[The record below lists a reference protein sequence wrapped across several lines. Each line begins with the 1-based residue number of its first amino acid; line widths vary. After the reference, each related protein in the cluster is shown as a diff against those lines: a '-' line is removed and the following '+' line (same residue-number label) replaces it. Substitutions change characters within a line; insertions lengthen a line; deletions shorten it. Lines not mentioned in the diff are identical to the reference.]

1 LILRFILFL
10 GTFGNDGIPKSPE
23 TLEAPV
29 KNFFD
34 LCFSTPALGTISPPR
49 LAGRERKQA
58 NTSRSMKLSTLL
70 LCQTQAVAD
79 RLSALGYES
88 LAWSDLTDDQATARD
103 LVLIPNYKDT
113 DGIKAGRNICA
124 RLKVQ
129 SLPVSIRSF
138 RYPKN
143 DDTILEGF
151 SLDQEECDW
160 VIQDWLNQCLREKPW
175 HQRRR
180 RLIEMG
186 IGRFSVEPPEQEW
199 VAGRLVPAG
208 VPYLVAG
215 RGGIGKTTMAI
226 HLALQI
232 ASWDGNGS
240 APIWMGQRIEKTGVT
255 FVLTY
260 EEPTDNI
267 HRIMHEMCKAE
278 DLDPSIIDTRCI
290 VKSMLDIDASGE
302 PLVAPDPKTRAPS
315 PTEEYHALT
324 EELRE
329 IEREVGPIGCI
340 VIDNLGTAYSVNGND
355 YQEANN
361 ALHWVQRWAA
371 EFGSLVVNIGH
382 TNKGAPPQRGRYGE
396 APRDLTDE
404 EVLNT
409 VMGSTGWISAHR
421 ATMVM
426 WQLQEEQ
433 EQQLAKKL
441 GDKDFEPGTTRRK
454 YIHAQVLKENVRGI
468 YTGRLTLR
476 RDGVGLTDISQNAKH
491 AKSGDYQKK
500 MRNLATAIGKCDA
513 QGITFMPTG
522 SRGLYEN
529 RDALGGTFSNMKR
542 AKLVALAK
550 NALDEGIL
558 SVSEADGPKKLVSEV
573 DDGANRK
580 YRELAQRAVEVAF
593 DRGKPFALDMKDPLS
608 PIARRDELPFTLSG
622 LNDAKLEMAFK
633 LAMMHGEVKRSGQDG
648 AALGHLVPST
658 A

>member
-1 LILRFILFL
+1 MKQSSLF
-10 GTFGNDGIPKSPE
+10 
-23 TLEAPV
+23 A
-29 KNFFD
+29 
-34 LCFSTPALGTISPPR
+34 
-49 LAGRERKQA
+49 
-58 NTSRSMKLSTLL
+58 
-70 LCQTQAVAD
+70 CQTKGVAE
-79 RLSALGYES
+79 RIFGLGYEALCWNS
-88 LAWSDLTDDQATARD
+88 LTDEMATGRD
-103 LVLIPNYKDT
+103 LVLVPNYKDA
-113 DGIKAGRNICA
+113 DGIKAARDICA

-129 SLPVSIRSF
+129 SLPVSIRGF
-138 RYPKN
+138 RYPEN
-143 DDTILEGF
+143 DDAVAEGY

-160 VIQDWLNQCLREKPW
+160 VIQDWLSQCLREKPW
-175 HQRRR
+175 YQRRR

-186 IGRFSVEPPEQEW
+186 IGRFSVDPPEQEW
-199 VAGRLVPAG
+199 IAGRLVPAA
-208 VPYLVAG
+208 VPYLIAG
-215 RGGIGKTTMAI
+215 RGGIGKTTTAI

-232 ASWDGNGS
+232 ASWDGES
-240 APIWMGQRIEKTGVT
+240 DAPIWMGQRIEKTGVT

-267 HRIMHEMCKAE
+267 HRIMHEMCEAE
-278 DLDPSIIDTRCI
+278 DLDPSLIDTRCI

-340 VIDNLGTAYSVNGND
+340 VIDNLGTAYSINGND

-361 ALHWVQRWAA
+361 ALKWVQRWAA

-382 TNKGAPPQRGRYGE
+382 TNKGATPQRGRDGE

-409 VMGSTGWISAHR
+409 VMGSTGWVSAHR

-441 GDKDFEPGTTRRK
+441 GDAAFENGITRRK
-454 YIHAQVLKENVRGI
+454 YIQAQVLKENVRGI

-476 RDGVGLTDISQNAKH
+476 RDGVGLTDISKTANH
-491 AKSGDYQKK
+491 AKSGDYRKK
-500 MRNLATAIGKCDA
+500 MRDLATAIGKCDA

-529 RDALGGTFSNMKR
+529 RDALGSPFSNMKR

-550 NALDEGIL
+550 NALDQSIL
-558 SVSEADGPKKLVSEV
+558 SVSETDGPKKLISEV
-573 DDGANRK
+573 DDGKGRK

-593 DRGKPFALDMKDPLS
+593 ERGKPYSLDMKDPMG
-608 PIARRDELPFTLSG
+608 PVARRDELPNTLAG
-622 LNDAKLEMAFK
+622 LNDKNIEKAFK
-633 LAMMHGEVKRSGQDG
+633 LALMHGEVRHDGQNG
-648 AALGHLVPST
+648 KALGHMIPREAV
-658 A
+658 